1 MAHAVETM
9 AYAGEVPWHGLG
21 VKVED
26 NLTPDEMLVAA
37 GLDWTVSKR
46 HLFTHSE
53 PSVENSNEVIPVNDY
68 YVLVRDSD
76 NKTFG
81 PCGPKFVPSQNAD
94 AFKFFEKFTSV
105 GDMSMDTAGAL
116 KGGEQVWGL
125 AKINDGFTLPGD
137 DRVLGYLLV
146 SVSHKWGKAN
156 EIRFTPIRVVCNN
169 TLTYA
174 LADKTRPSFKM
185 PHLTA
190 LDAEVFKSAEE
201 ALGIAGDRMKDFKE
215 SAEFLSSKNYTSQNV
230 VSYISE
236 LFQPELLEQQKNIEQ
251 MSDIKAIA
259 TRQSMVDEFK
269 RIPAMVHQAL
279 EEQPGANLKSSK
291 GTWWGAANAVTF
303 IVDHKWGHDRDAALH
318 NAWFGGRASL
328 KQKAISKAL
337 EYAKAA

>member
-9 AYAGEVPWHGLG
+9 AYAGELPWHGLG

-53 PSVENSNEVIPVNDY
+53 PSVDNSKEVIPVNDY

-190 LDAEVFKSAEE
+190 LDADVFKSAEE

-269 RIPAMVHQAL
+269 RVPAMVHQAL

>member
-9 AYAGEVPWHGLG
+9 AYAGELPWHGLG

-53 PSVENSNEVIPVNDY
+53 PNVENSNEVIPVNDY

-318 NAWFGGRASL
+318 NAWFGNRASL
-328 KQKAISKAL
+328 KQKAISKAV

>member
-9 AYAGEVPWHGLG
+9 AYAGELPWHGLG

-53 PSVENSNEVIPVNDY
+53 PNVENSNEVIPVNDY

-146 SVSHKWGKAN
+146 SVSHKWGKSN

-185 PHLTA
+185 PHLKA
-190 LDAEVFKSAEE
+190 LDTEVFKSAEE
-201 ALGIAGDRMKDFKE
+201 ALGIASDRMKDFKE

-236 LFQPELLEQQKNIEQ
+236 LFQPELLEQQKNIEK

-318 NAWFGGRASL
+318 NAWFGNRASL
-328 KQKAISKAL
+328 KQKAISKAV

>member
-53 PSVENSNEVIPVNDY
+53 PSVDNSKEVIPVNDY

-81 PCGPKFVPSQNAD
+81 PCGPKFVPSQNAN

-190 LDAEVFKSAEE
+190 LDADVFKSAEE

-236 LFQPELLEQQKNIEQ
+236 LFQPELLEQQKNMEQ

-269 RIPAMVHQAL
+269 RVPAMVHQAL

>member
-53 PSVENSNEVIPVNDY
+53 PSVENSKEVIPVNDY

-318 NAWFGGRASL
+318 NAWFGNRASL
-328 KQKAISKAL
+328 KQKAISKAV

>member
-53 PSVENSNEVIPVNDY
+53 PSVDNSKEVIPVNDY

-190 LDAEVFKSAEE
+190 LDADVFKSAEE

-236 LFQPELLEQQKNIEQ
+236 LFQPELLEQQKNMEQ

-269 RIPAMVHQAL
+269 RVPAMVHQAL

>member
-46 HLFTHSE
+46 HVFTHSE
-53 PSVENSNEVIPVNDY
+53 PSVDNSKEVIPVNDY

>member
-53 PSVENSNEVIPVNDY
+53 PSVDNSKEVIPVNDY

-190 LDAEVFKSAEE
+190 LDADVFKSAEE

-236 LFQPELLEQQKNIEQ
+236 LFQPELLEQQKNIEK

-269 RIPAMVHQAL
+269 RVPAMVHQAL

-328 KQKAISKAL
+328 KQKAISKAV

>member
-1 MAHAVETM
+1 MVAAVETM

-53 PSVENSNEVIPVNDY
+53 PSVDNSKEVIPVNDY

>member
-53 PSVENSNEVIPVNDY
+53 PSVDNSKEVIPVNDY

-269 RIPAMVHQAL
+269 RVPAMVHQAL

>member
-53 PSVENSNEVIPVNDY
+53 PSVDNSKEVIPVNDY

-236 LFQPELLEQQKNIEQ
+236 LFQPELLEQQKNIEK

-328 KQKAISKAL
+328 KQKAISKAV

>member
-53 PSVENSNEVIPVNDY
+53 PSVDNSKEVIPVNDY
-68 YVLVRDSD
+68 YVLVRDSE
-76 NKTFG
+76 NTAFG

-236 LFQPELLEQQKNIEQ
+236 LFQPELLEQQKNIEK

>member
-53 PSVENSNEVIPVNDY
+53 PSVDNSKEVIPVNDY

-190 LDAEVFKSAEE
+190 LDADVFKSAEE

-236 LFQPELLEQQKNIEQ
+236 LFQPELLEQQKNIEK

-269 RIPAMVHQAL
+269 RVPAMVHQAL

>member
-53 PSVENSNEVIPVNDY
+53 PSVDNSKEVIPVNDY

-190 LDAEVFKSAEE
+190 LDADVFKSAEE

-269 RIPAMVHQAL
+269 RVPAMVHQAL

>member
-53 PSVENSNEVIPVNDY
+53 PSVENSKEVIPVNDY

-185 PHLTA
+185 PH
-190 LDAEVFKSAEE
+190 
-201 ALGIAGDRMKDFKE
+201 
-215 SAEFLSSKNYTSQNV
+215 
-230 VSYISE
+230 
-236 LFQPELLEQQKNIEQ
+236 
-251 MSDIKAIA
+251 
-259 TRQSMVDEFK
+259 
-269 RIPAMVHQAL
+269 
-279 EEQPGANLKSSK
+279 
-291 GTWWGAANAVTF
+291 
-303 IVDHKWGHDRDAALH
+303 
-318 NAWFGGRASL
+318 
-328 KQKAISKAL
+328 
-337 EYAKAA
+337 

>member
-53 PSVENSNEVIPVNDY
+53 PSVENSKEVIPVNDY

-174 LADKTRPSFKM
+174 LADRTRPSFKM

-318 NAWFGGRASL
+318 NAWFGNRASL
-328 KQKAISKAL
+328 KQKAISKAV

>member
-53 PSVENSNEVIPVNDY
+53 PSVENSKAVIPVNDY

>member
-53 PSVENSNEVIPVNDY
+53 PSVDNSKEVIPVNYY

-190 LDAEVFKSAEE
+190 LDADVFKSAEE
-201 ALGIAGDRMKDFKE
+201 ALGIASDRMKDFKE

-236 LFQPELLEQQKNIEQ
+236 LFQPELLEQQKNMEQ

-269 RIPAMVHQAL
+269 RVPAMVHQAL

-303 IVDHKWGHDRDAALH
+303 IVDHKWGHDRDASLH

-328 KQKAISKAL
+328 KQRAISKAL

>member
-26 NLTPDEMLVAA
+26 NLTPDEMLVAS

-53 PSVENSNEVIPVNDY
+53 PSVDNSKEVIPVNDY

-269 RIPAMVHQAL
+269 RVPAMVHQAL

>member
-1 MAHAVETM
+1 
-9 AYAGEVPWHGLG
+9 
-21 VKVED
+21 
-26 NLTPDEMLVAA
+26 
-37 GLDWTVSKR
+37 
-46 HLFTHSE
+46 
-53 PSVENSNEVIPVNDY
+53 
-68 YVLVRDSD
+68 
-76 NKTFG
+76 
-81 PCGPKFVPSQNAD
+81 
-94 AFKFFEKFTSV
+94 
-105 GDMSMDTAGAL
+105 MSYL
-116 KGGEQVWGL
+116 K

-269 RIPAMVHQAL
+269 RVPAMVHQAL

>member
-53 PSVENSNEVIPVNDY
+53 PSVDNSKEVIPVNDY

-94 AFKFFEKFTSV
+94 AFKFFEKVTSV

-190 LDAEVFKSAEE
+190 LDADVFKSAEE

-269 RIPAMVHQAL
+269 RVPAMVHQAL

>member
-53 PSVENSNEVIPVNDY
+53 PSVENSKEVIPVNDY

-76 NKTFG
+76 NNTFG

>member
-26 NLTPDEMLVAA
+26 NLTPDEMLVVA

-53 PSVENSNEVIPVNDY
+53 PSVENSKEVIPVNDY

>member
-53 PSVENSNEVIPVNDY
+53 PSVENSKEVIPVNDY

>member
-9 AYAGEVPWHGLG
+9 AYAGELPWHGLG

-53 PSVENSNEVIPVNDY
+53 PNVENSNEVIPVNDY

-146 SVSHKWGKAN
+146 SVSHKWGKSN

-185 PHLTA
+185 PHLKA
-190 LDAEVFKSAEE
+190 LDAEVFRSAEE
-201 ALGIAGDRMKDFKE
+201 ALGIASDRMKDFKE

-236 LFQPELLEQQKNIEQ
+236 LFQPELLEQQKNIEK

>member
-53 PSVENSNEVIPVNDY
+53 PSVENSKEVIPVSDY

-318 NAWFGGRASL
+318 NAWFGNRASL
-328 KQKAISKAL
+328 KQKAISKAV

>member
-53 PSVENSNEVIPVNDY
+53 PSVDNSKEVIPVNDY

-190 LDAEVFKSAEE
+190 LDADVFKSAEE

-215 SAEFLSSKNYTSQNV
+215 SA
-230 VSYISE
+230 
-236 LFQPELLEQQKNIEQ
+236 
-251 MSDIKAIA
+251 
-259 TRQSMVDEFK
+259 
-269 RIPAMVHQAL
+269 
-279 EEQPGANLKSSK
+279 
-291 GTWWGAANAVTF
+291 
-303 IVDHKWGHDRDAALH
+303 
-318 NAWFGGRASL
+318 
-328 KQKAISKAL
+328 
-337 EYAKAA
+337 

>member
-53 PSVENSNEVIPVNDY
+53 PSVDNSKEVIPVNDY

-318 NAWFGGRASL
+318 NAWFGNRASL
-328 KQKAISKAL
+328 KQKAISKAV

>member
-53 PSVENSNEVIPVNDY
+53 PSVDNSKEAIPVNDY

-190 LDAEVFKSAEE
+190 LDADVFKSAEE

-236 LFQPELLEQQKNIEQ
+236 LFQPELLEQQKNIEK

-269 RIPAMVHQAL
+269 RVPAMVHQAL

>member
-1 MAHAVETM
+1 M

-53 PSVENSNEVIPVNDY
+53 PSVENSKEVIPVNDY